1 VDARTNYGSSKRVQT
16 SLTTNKPLQR
26 PKTLCLRALCFRKT
40 SFNTTLSYYFSYQGI
55 SVAIFRPHSLWFN
68 PRRSRSTSFK
78 AKDLTMLKIVKI
90 SLVVAATF
98 GVSATA
104 QADVTEALANI
115 CTIVEADDKGELRKK
130 MRSVESDY
138 RLKLKDYYSGVSCGG
153 NSLIRT
159 ALLSN
164 AVEAGSL
171 LVKKMPKSDLS
182 APEADGK
189 TLQAWVAENGLQD
202 NPIAAV
208 LNDRL

>member
-1 VDARTNYGSSKRVQT
+1 
-16 SLTTNKPLQR
+16 
-26 PKTLCLRALCFRKT
+26 
-40 SFNTTLSYYFSYQGI
+40 
-55 SVAIFRPHSLWFN
+55 
-68 PRRSRSTSFK
+68 
-78 AKDLTMLKIVKI
+78 MLKIVKI
-90 SLVVAATF
+90 SLVVAATL

-130 MRSVESDY
+130 MRAVESDY

-189 TLQAWVAENGLQD
+189 TLQVWVAENGLQD
-202 NPIAAV
+202 NPIAVV

>member
-1 VDARTNYGSSKRVQT
+1 
-16 SLTTNKPLQR
+16 
-26 PKTLCLRALCFRKT
+26 
-40 SFNTTLSYYFSYQGI
+40 
-55 SVAIFRPHSLWFN
+55 
-68 PRRSRSTSFK
+68 
-78 AKDLTMLKIVKI
+78 MLKIVKI
-90 SLVVAATF
+90 SLVVAATL

-130 MRSVESDY
+130 MRAVESDY